1 MKMTYEGIET
11 DPEVRAQI
19 ERIYAFTDTL
29 RAKARYNTGSI
40 TPAACAYLWTLCR
53 KFSPKIVVEI
63 GTFIGNSTL
72 VLASHALHVY
82 TCDKDNDCLHAS
94 PIITT
99 HPQTTSTEMLWG
111 LVESGVK
118 ADLFFF
124 DGRIQGPDLALIL
137 RLSHP
142 FTVYLF
148 DDYERME
155 KGTCNVGMLYPYL
168 KDYTLVHPPSKI
180 EGYDTT
186 TCIAG
191 LVPKELV

>member
-1 MKMTYEGIET
+1 MMMTYEGLEISV
-11 DPEVRAQI
+11 DVRLLVENIQT
-19 ERIYAFTDTL
+19 YAETL
-29 RAKARYNTGSI
+29 REKAVYKTGSI
-40 TPAACAYLWTLCR
+40 SPAASAYLWTLCE
-53 KFSPKIVVEI
+53 KFKPQTVIEI

-72 VLASHALHVY
+72 ILAGHAKTVY
-82 TCDKDNDCLHAS
+82 TCDKDNDCIAES
-94 PIITT
+94 AVIKTYPKTR
-99 HPQTTSTEMLWG
+99 STDMLLD
-111 LVESGVK
+111 LVQKNIK

-168 KDYTLVHPPSKI
+168 KDYTLVHPPKQVAD
-180 EGYDTT
+180 YDTT

-191 LVPKELV
+191 LIPKEL

>member
-1 MKMTYEGIET
+1 MIMTYEGIEVSVDVKLLVANIQSYT
-11 DPEVRAQI
+11 E
-19 ERIYAFTDTL
+19 TL
-29 RAKARYNTGSI
+29 REKAVYKTGSI
-40 TPAACAYLWTLCR
+40 SPAASAYLWTLCE
-53 KFSPKIVVEI
+53 KFKPKTIVEI

-72 VLASHALHVY
+72 IMAGHATTLY
-82 TCDKDNDCLHAS
+82 TCDMNNDCIAPS
-94 PIITT
+94 EVIKPYPKTG
-99 HPQTTSTEMLWG
+99 STVMLWD
-111 LVESGVK
+111 LVQKGVK
-118 ADLFFF
+118 VDLFFF

-168 KDYTLVHPPSKI
+168 KEYTLVHPPKQV
-180 EGYDTT
+180 GDYDST

-191 LVPKELV
+191 LVPKEWV

>member
-1 MKMTYEGIET
+1 MTYEGMAVSES
-11 DPEVRAQI
+11 VRHYIAAVH
-19 ERIYAFTDTL
+19 EHADTL
-29 RAKARYNTGSI
+29 REKAYYKTGSI
-40 TPAACAYLWTLCR
+40 TPAASAYLWTLCE
-53 KFSPKIVVEI
+53 KFTPQTVIEI
-63 GTFIGNSTL
+63 GTFIGNST
-72 VLASHALHVY
+72 AIFAARAQHVY
-82 TCDKDNDCLHAS
+82 TCDKDNDCI
-94 PIITT
+94 PNTEIIRTF
-99 HPQTTSTEMLWG
+99 PKTTSTDMLWSLVQYG
-111 LVESGVK
+111 LT

-155 KGTCNVGMLYPYL
+155 KGVCNVGMLYPYL
-168 KDYTLVHPPSKI
+168 KDYTLVHPPEKVDDYES
-180 EGYDTT
+180 T